1 MTSNSYRTYKQARNE
16 LAALQQE
23 AEELRRREAQIVLSE
38 IREKISEYG
47 FSEKEISALFRPAR
61 HSPKYMDPE
70 TGSTW
75 SGRGRP
81 PAWIAKSENWDRFLI
96 EKI

>member
-1 MTSNSYRTYKQARNE
+1 MNSNHHRTYKQVKDE

-23 AEELRRREAQIVLSE
+23 AEVLRRQEAQSVLAE
-38 IREKISEYG
+38 IQEKIKDYN
-47 FSEKEISALFRPAR
+47 FSEKEISALFRPAHR
-61 HSPKYMDPE
+61 TPKYMDPE

-81 PAWIAKSENWDRFLI
+81 PAWIAKSNNWDLFLI
-96 EKI
+96 N